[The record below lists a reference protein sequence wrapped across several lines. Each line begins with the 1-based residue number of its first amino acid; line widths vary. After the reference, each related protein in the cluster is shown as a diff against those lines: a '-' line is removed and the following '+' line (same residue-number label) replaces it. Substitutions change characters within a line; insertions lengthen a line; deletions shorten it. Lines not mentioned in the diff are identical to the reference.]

1 MAMNEKQIS
10 DAVAEI
16 RKLNSLIDEL
26 QADVENLKD
35 SLKAAMQEQCTEEV
49 SGYGYKIT
57 WKTVKSNR
65 FDTTAFRKAHPDMA
79 AAFTKEQACRRFVIS

>member
-1 MAMNEKQIS
+1 MAMNDKQIS

-16 RKLNSLIDEL
+16 RKLNSLIEEL

-35 SLKAAMQEQCTEEV
+35 ELKATMQEQGREEIA
-49 SGYGYKIT
+49 GYGYKIT
-57 WKTVKSNR
+57 WKTITSSR
-65 FDTTAFRKAHPDMA
+65 FDTTAFRKACPDVA